1 MSWSFEDLLSG
12 NSHSYHKMKPTRKD
26 HNIPNR
32 NKDTDTMSILL
43 RSSAANADAASE
55 ISDETPSSGAS
66 KGKHQADGMDTTQ
79 KDHVKEVEEMAKRE
93 TRNMRTWKCVVTLA
107 VLVTA
112 TLVSAGTYIF
122 LASDADSNF
131 EDSYY
136 SFANTIGD
144 AAEVQKR
151 NLFSAMR
158 GCSNSISAASITTNS
173 TFPFVTVPAFEV
185 LAESV
190 RQQSESELLLF
201 TPKVEVGEVTR
212 WNRHATANEGWYE
225 ESKQLA
231 VSSSEGALVQS
242 DFAPGG
248 PLPFIYETILDE
260 NGNPTAVPVMP
271 VVNDPPFYPL
281 WQVSPPPFS
290 PIIIKANIGGVSQFS
305 SGSKAAEVAGE
316 GVLGPT
322 MFSDLYGLAGVASKE
337 EDHEAFHA
345 QFMVS
350 SETES
355 AYDRPHVFF
364 FQPIFREIYNNTS
377 EVVGYISALIPCD
390 SFFSNLLPEGV
401 KGIACV
407 ASNTCGQSF
416 TYYLD
421 GNSVSCSQ
429 LKVK

>member
-1 MSWSFEDLLSG
+1 
-12 NSHSYHKMKPTRKD
+12 
-26 HNIPNR
+26 
-32 NKDTDTMSILL
+32 
-43 RSSAANADAASE
+43 
-55 ISDETPSSGAS
+55 
-66 KGKHQADGMDTTQ
+66 
-79 KDHVKEVEEMAKRE
+79 
-93 TRNMRTWKCVVTLA
+93 
-107 VLVTA
+107 LVTA
-112 TLVSAGTYIF
+112 ALVSAGTYIF

-158 GCSNSISAASITTNS
+158 GCSNSISAAAITTNS

-190 RQQSESELLLF
+190 RKQSESEFLLF

-212 WNRHATANEGWYE
+212 WNRYATANEGWYE

-231 VSSSEGALVQS
+231 VSSSEGRLVQS
-242 DFAPGG
+242 DFAPGS
-248 PLPFIYETILDE
+248 PLPFIYEATLDE
-260 NGNPTAVPVMP
+260 NGNPTVVPVMP
-271 VVNDPPFYPL
+271 GMNDPPFYPA

-290 PIIIKANIGGVSQFS
+290 PIVIKANIGGVPEFS
-305 SGSKAAEVAGE
+305 TGVKAAEVAGE
-316 GVLGPT
+316 GVMGFT
-322 MFSDLYGLAGVASKE
+322 MFSDRYGLAGLASNE

-350 SETES
+350 SDTES

-364 FQPIFREIYNNTS
+364 SQPIFREIYNNTS
-377 EVVGYISALIPCD
+377 EVVGYISALIPWD

-401 KGIACV
+401 KGIVCV

-421 GNSVSCSQ
+421 GNSVSYSH
-429 LKVK
+429 LKVE

>member
-1 MSWSFEDLLSG
+1 
-12 NSHSYHKMKPTRKD
+12 
-26 HNIPNR
+26 
-32 NKDTDTMSILL
+32 
-43 RSSAANADAASE
+43 
-55 ISDETPSSGAS
+55 
-66 KGKHQADGMDTTQ
+66 
-79 KDHVKEVEEMAKRE
+79 
-93 TRNMRTWKCVVTLA
+93 
-107 VLVTA
+107 LVTA
-112 TLVSAGTYIF
+112 ALVSAGTYIF

-158 GCSNSISAASITTNS
+158 GCSNSISAAAITTNS

-190 RQQSESELLLF
+190 RKQSESELLLF
-201 TPKVEVGEVTR
+201 TPKVEVSEVTR
-212 WNRHATANEGWYE
+212 WNKYTTANEGWYE

-231 VSSSEGALVQS
+231 VSSSEGRLVQS

-248 PLPFIYETILDE
+248 PLAFIYERVLDE
-260 NGNPTAVPVMP
+260 NGNPTVVPVKP
-271 VVNDPPFYPL
+271 EVNDPPFYPV

-290 PIIIKANIGGVSQFS
+290 PLLIKANIGEEPQFLAAA
-305 SGSKAAEVAGE
+305 KAAGIAGE
-316 GVLGPT
+316 GVLGFT
-322 MFSDLYGLAGVASKE
+322 MFSDLYGLTGVASKE
-337 EDHEAFHA
+337 GDHEAFHA
-345 QFMVS
+345 QFMIS
-350 SETES
+350 SDTES

-364 FQPIFREIYNNTS
+364 YQPVFREIYNITS
-377 EVVGYISALIPCD
+377 EVVGYISVLIPWD

-429 LKVK
+429 LKIE